1 MKKISLLLAAL
12 LVLTVALCACGSDT
26 TSSASSEAGSAVSSE
41 VSSEASSEANSEVSS
56 EAASE
61 VSSEASSAETA
72 AGDYGE
78 FTTIEEGKLI
88 MSTNAQ
94 FPPYEL
100 VSDGEGF
107 NGTGFEGIDVEIASA
122 IADKL
127 GLELQIDD
135 MDFDSALV
143 AVQNGSSDVVLAGL
157 SYSEERDEILDF
169 TDSYA
174 TGVQVVIVKEG
185 SDVTLDN
192 LGEKMI
198 GTQRGTTGY
207 IYASDTPEN
216 GGYGEDHVSGYDN
229 GATAV
234 QALVNGQVDAV
245 IIDEAPAKEYVAA
258 NEGLT
263 ILPGNWVEEQYCAA
277 VNEGNTELLNA
288 INTALNELMD
298 DGTVQEILDKYITAE

>member
-1 MKKISLLLAAL
+1 MKKIASLLAAVML
-12 LVLTVALCACGSDT
+12 LTATLAGCGNSGSGSSTTD
-26 TSSASSEAGSAVSSE
+26 TSSASSTASQSSTAEDSSAAE
-41 VSSEASSEANSEVSS
+41 GETSSEASATE
-56 EAASE
+56 
-61 VSSEASSAETA
+61 

-88 MSTNAQ
+88 MATNAQ

-143 AVQNGSSDVVLAGL
+143 AVQNDAADVVLAGL
-157 SYSEERDEILDF
+157 SYSEERDEVLDF

-185 SDVTLDN
+185 SDVTMDN

-216 GGYGEDHVSGYDN
+216 GGYGEDHVSAYDN

-245 IIDEAPAKEYVAA
+245 IIDEAPAKEFVAA

-263 ILPGNWVEEQYCAA
+263 ILPGNWVEEKYCAA
-277 VNEGNTELLNA
+277 VDEGNTALQNA

>member
-1 MKKISLLLAAL
+1 MKKIASLLAAVML
-12 LVLTVALCACGSDT
+12 LTATLAGCGNSGSGSSTTD
-26 TSSASSEAGSAVSSE
+26 TSSASSTASQSSTAEDSSAAE
-41 VSSEASSEANSEVSS
+41 GETSSEASATE
-56 EAASE
+56 
-61 VSSEASSAETA
+61 

-88 MSTNAQ
+88 MATNAQ

-135 MDFDSALV
+135 MEFDSALV
-143 AVQNGSSDVVLAGL
+143 AVQNDAADVVLAGL
-157 SYSEERDEILDF
+157 SYSEERDEVLDF

-185 SDVTLDN
+185 SDVTMDN

-216 GGYGEDHVSGYDN
+216 GGYGEDHVLAYDN

-234 QALVNGQVDAV
+234 QALMNDQIDAV
-245 IIDEAPAKEYVAA
+245 IIDEAPAKEFVAA

-277 VNEGNTELLNA
+277 VDEGNTALQNA

-298 DGTVQEILDKYITAE
+298 DGTVDEIIAKYISAE

>member
-1 MKKISLLLAAL
+1 MKKIASLLAAVML
-12 LVLTVALCACGSDT
+12 LTATLAGCGNSGSGSSTTD
-26 TSSASSEAGSAVSSE
+26 TSSASSTASQSSTAEDSSAAE
-41 VSSEASSEANSEVSS
+41 GETSSEASATE
-56 EAASE
+56 
-61 VSSEASSAETA
+61 

-88 MSTNAQ
+88 MATNAQ

-143 AVQNGSSDVVLAGL
+143 AVQNDAADVVLAGL
-157 SYSEERDEILDF
+157 SYSEERDEVLDF

-185 SDVTLDN
+185 SDVTMDN

-198 GTQRGTTGY
+198 GTQHGTTGY

-216 GGYGEDHVSGYDN
+216 GGYGEDHVSAYDN

-245 IIDEAPAKEYVAA
+245 IIDEAPAKEFVAA

>member
-1 MKKISLLLAAL
+1 MKKIVSLLAAVML
-12 LVLTVALCACGSDT
+12 LTATLAGCGNSGSGSSTTD
-26 TSSASSEAGSAVSSE
+26 TSSASSTASQSSAAEDSSAAE
-41 VSSEASSEANSEVSS
+41 GETSSEASATE
-56 EAASE
+56 
-61 VSSEASSAETA
+61 

-88 MSTNAQ
+88 MATNAQ

-143 AVQNGSSDVVLAGL
+143 AVQNDAADVVLAGL
-157 SYSEERDEILDF
+157 SYSEERDEVLDF

-185 SDVTLDN
+185 SDVTMDN

-216 GGYGEDHVSGYDN
+216 GGYGEDHVSAYDN

-245 IIDEAPAKEYVAA
+245 IIDEAPAKEFVAA

-263 ILPGNWVEEQYCAA
+263 ILPGNWVEEKYCAA
-277 VNEGNTELLNA
+277 VNEGNTALQNA

>member
-1 MKKISLLLAAL
+1 MKKIASLLAAVML
-12 LVLTVALCACGSDT
+12 LTAALAGCGNSGSGSSTTD
-26 TSSASSEAGSAVSSE
+26 TSSASSTASQSSAAEDSSAAE
-41 VSSEASSEANSEVSS
+41 GETSSEASATE
-56 EAASE
+56 
-61 VSSEASSAETA
+61 

-88 MSTNAQ
+88 MATNAQ
-94 FPPYEL
+94 FPPYEM
-100 VSDGEGF
+100 VADGEGF

-135 MDFDSALV
+135 MEFDSALL
-143 AVQNGSSDVVLAGL
+143 AVQNNTADVMLAGL
-157 SYSEERDEILDF
+157 SYSEERDEVVDF

-174 TGVQVVIVKEG
+174 TGVQVVIVKDG
-185 SDVTLDN
+185 SDVTMDN

-216 GGYGEDHVSGYDN
+216 GGYGEDHVLAYDN

-234 QALVNGQVDAV
+234 QALMNDQIDAV
-245 IIDEAPAKEYVAA
+245 IIDEAPAKEFVAA

-277 VNEGNTELLNA
+277 VDEGNTALQNA

-298 DGTVQEILDKYITAE
+298 DGTVDEIIAKYISAE

>member
-26 TSSASSEAGSAVSSE
+26 TSSASSETGSAVSSE
-41 VSSEASSEANSEVSS
+41 VSSEASSEAGSEVSS
-56 EAASE
+56 EATSD
-61 VSSEASSAETA
+61 VSSEASTSETA

-78 FTTIEEGKLI
+78 FETVEEGKLI

-143 AVQNGSSDVVLAGL
+143 AVQNGASDVVLAGL

-277 VNEGNTELLNA
+277 VNEGNEALLNA
-288 INTALNELMD
+288 INTALNELIE
-298 DGTVQEILDKYITAE
+298 DGTVDEIIAKYISAE

>member
-1 MKKISLLLAAL
+1 MKKIASLLAAVML
-12 LVLTVALCACGSDT
+12 LTATLAGCGNSGSGSSTTD
-26 TSSASSEAGSAVSSE
+26 TSSASSTASQSSTAEDSSAAE
-41 VSSEASSEANSEVSS
+41 GETSSEASATE
-56 EAASE
+56 
-61 VSSEASSAETA
+61 

-135 MDFDSALV
+135 MEFDSALL
-143 AVQNGSSDVVLAGL
+143 AVQNNTADVMLAGL
-157 SYSEERDEILDF
+157 SYSEERDEVVDF

-185 SDVTLDN
+185 SDVTMDN

-216 GGYGEDHVSGYDN
+216 GGYGEDHVLAYDN

-234 QALVNGQVDAV
+234 QALMNGQIDAV
-245 IIDEAPAKEYVAA
+245 IIDEAPAKEFVAA

-277 VNEGNTELLNA
+277 VDEGNTALQNA

-298 DGTVQEILDKYITAE
+298 DGTVDEIIAKYISAE

>member
-1 MKKISLLLAAL
+1 MKKIASLLAAVML
-12 LVLTVALCACGSDT
+12 LTATLAGCGNSGSGSSTTD
-26 TSSASSEAGSAVSSE
+26 TSSASSTASQSSAAEDSSAAE
-41 VSSEASSEANSEVSS
+41 GETSSEASATE
-56 EAASE
+56 
-61 VSSEASSAETA
+61 

-94 FPPYEL
+94 FPPYEM
-100 VSDGEGF
+100 VADGEGF

-143 AVQNGSSDVVLAGL
+143 AVQNDAADVVLAGL
-157 SYSEERDEILDF
+157 SYSEERDEVLDF

-185 SDVTLDN
+185 SDVTMDN

-216 GGYGEDHVSGYDN
+216 GGYGEDHVSAYDN

-245 IIDEAPAKEYVAA
+245 IIDEAPAKEFVAA

-277 VNEGNTELLNA
+277 VNEGNTALQNA

>member
-1 MKKISLLLAAL
+1 MKKIASLLAAVML
-12 LVLTVALCACGSDT
+12 LTATLAGCGNSGSGSSTTD
-26 TSSASSEAGSAVSSE
+26 TSSASSTASQSSTAEDSSAAE
-41 VSSEASSEANSEVSS
+41 GETSSEASATE
-56 EAASE
+56 
-61 VSSEASSAETA
+61 

-88 MSTNAQ
+88 MATNAQ

-143 AVQNGSSDVVLAGL
+143 AVQNDAADVVLAGL
-157 SYSEERDEILDF
+157 SYSEERDEVLDF

-174 TGVQVVIVKEG
+174 TGVQVVIVKDG
-185 SDVTLDN
+185 SDVTMDN

-216 GGYGEDHVSGYDN
+216 GGYGEDHVLAYDN

-234 QALVNGQVDAV
+234 QALMNGQIDAV
-245 IIDEAPAKEYVAA
+245 IIDEAPAKEFVAA

-277 VNEGNTELLNA
+277 VDEGNTALQNA

-298 DGTVQEILDKYITAE
+298 DGTVDEIIAKYISAE

>member
-26 TSSASSEAGSAVSSE
+26 TSSASSETGSAVSSE
-41 VSSEASSEANSEVSS
+41 VSSEASSEASSEVSS

-61 VSSEASSAETA
+61 VSSEASTSETA
-72 AGDYGE
+72 AGDYGDFE
-78 FTTIEEGKLI
+78 TVEEGKLI

-277 VNEGNTELLNA
+277 VNEGNEALLNA
-288 INTALNELMD
+288 INTALNELIE
-298 DGTVQEILDKYITAE
+298 DGTVDEIIAKYISAE

>member
-1 MKKISLLLAAL
+1 MKKIASLLAAVML
-12 LVLTVALCACGSDT
+12 LTATLAGCGNSGSGSSTTD
-26 TSSASSEAGSAVSSE
+26 TSSASSTASQSSTAEDSSAAE
-41 VSSEASSEANSEVSS
+41 GETSSEASATE
-56 EAASE
+56 
-61 VSSEASSAETA
+61 

-94 FPPYEL
+94 FPPYEM
-100 VSDGEGF
+100 VADGEGY
-107 NGTGFEGIDVEIASA
+107 NGPGFGGNHVEIASA

-135 MDFDSALV
+135 MEFDSALL
-143 AVQNGSSDVVLAGL
+143 AVQNNTADVMLAGL
-157 SYSEERDEILDF
+157 SYSEERDEVVDF

-174 TGVQVVIVKEG
+174 TGVQVVIVKDG
-185 SDVTLDN
+185 SDVTMDN

-216 GGYGEDHVSGYDN
+216 GGYGEDHVLAYDN

-234 QALVNGQVDAV
+234 QALMNGQIDAV
-245 IIDEAPAKEYVAA
+245 IIDEAPAKEFVAA

-277 VNEGNTELLNA
+277 VDEGNTALQNA

-298 DGTVQEILDKYITAE
+298 DGTVDEIIAKYISAE

>member
-1 MKKISLLLAAL
+1 MKKIATLMAAL
-12 LVLTVALCACGSDT
+12 MLMTAVFAGCSGTDNGSSSAAGESST
-26 TSSASSEAGSAVSSE
+26 TSESSVAEESSVASETSETSE
-41 VSSEASSEANSEVSS
+41 EASTT
-56 EAASE
+56 
-61 VSSEASSAETA
+61 ET
-72 AGDYGE
+72 GDYGE

-94 FPPYEL
+94 FPPYEM
-100 VSDGEGF
+100 VADGEGF

-135 MDFDSALV
+135 MEFDSALL
-143 AVQNGSSDVVLAGL
+143 AVQNNTADVMLAGL
-157 SYSEERDEILDF
+157 SYSEERDEVVDF
-169 TDSYA
+169 STSYA

-185 SDVTLDN
+185 SDVTMDN

-216 GGYGEDHVSGYDN
+216 GGYGEDHVQAYDN

-234 QALVNGQVDAV
+234 QALVNGQIDAV
-245 IIDEAPAKEYVAA
+245 IIDQAPAEEFVAA
-258 NEGLT
+258 NDGLT

-277 VNEGNTELLNA
+277 VDEGNEALLNA
-288 INTALNELMD
+288 IDTALQELIE
-298 DGTVQEILDKYITAE
+298 DGTVDEIMSKYISAE

>member
-41 VSSEASSEANSEVSS
+41 VSSEASSEAS
-56 EAASE
+56 SE
-61 VSSEASSAETA
+61 VSSEASTSETA
-72 AGDYGE
+72 AGDYGDFE
-78 FTTIEEGKLI
+78 TVEEGKLI

-277 VNEGNTELLNA
+277 VNEGNEALLNA
-288 INTALNELMD
+288 INTALNELIE
-298 DGTVQEILDKYITAE
+298 DGTVEEIIAKYISAE

>member
-1 MKKISLLLAAL
+1 MKKIASLLAAVML
-12 LVLTVALCACGSDT
+12 LTATLAGCGNSGSGSSTTD
-26 TSSASSEAGSAVSSE
+26 TSSASSTASQSSTAEDSSAAE
-41 VSSEASSEANSEVSS
+41 GETSSEASATE
-56 EAASE
+56 
-61 VSSEASSAETA
+61 

-88 MSTNAQ
+88 MATNAQ

-143 AVQNGSSDVVLAGL
+143 AVQNDAADVVLAGL
-157 SYSEERDEILDF
+157 SYSEERDEVLDF

-185 SDVTLDN
+185 SDVTMDN

-216 GGYGEDHVSGYDN
+216 GGYGEDHVSAYDN

-245 IIDEAPAKEYVAA
+245 IIDEAPAKEFVAA

-263 ILPGNWVEEQYCAA
+263 ILPGNWVEEKYCAA
-277 VNEGNTELLNA
+277 VNEGNTALQNA

>member
-1 MKKISLLLAAL
+1 MKKIATLLAAL
-12 LVLTVALCACGSDT
+12 MLMTAAFSGCGDAG
-26 TSSASSEAGSAVSSE
+26 TSSSSAAGSESSAVSESSVSE
-41 VSSEASSEANSEVSS
+41 ASSAASESSSSSEASSE
-56 EAASE
+56 
-61 VSSEASSAETA
+61 ETA
-72 AGDYGE
+72 AGGYGE

-94 FPPYEL
+94 FPPYEM
-100 VSDGEGF
+100 VADGEGF

-135 MDFDSALV
+135 MEFDSALL
-143 AVQNGSSDVVLAGL
+143 AVQNNTADVMLAGL
-157 SYSEERDEILDF
+157 SYSEERDEVVDF

-174 TGVQVVIVKEG
+174 TGVQVVIVKDG
-185 SDVTLDN
+185 SDVTMDN

-216 GGYGEDHVSGYDN
+216 GGYGEDHVLAYDN

-234 QALVNGQVDAV
+234 QALMNDQIDAV
-245 IIDEAPAKEYVAA
+245 IIDEAPAKEFVAA

-277 VNEGNTELLNA
+277 VDEGNTALQNA

-298 DGTVQEILDKYITAE
+298 DGTVDEIIAKYISVE

>member
-61 VSSEASSAETA
+61 VSSEASASETA

-78 FTTIEEGKLI
+78 FETVEEGKLI

>member
-26 TSSASSEAGSAVSSE
+26 TSSASSETSSAVSSE
-41 VSSEASSEANSEVSS
+41 VSSEASSEASSEVSS

-61 VSSEASSAETA
+61 VSSEASTSETA
-72 AGDYGE
+72 AGDYGDFE
-78 FTTIEEGKLI
+78 TVEEGKLI

-277 VNEGNTELLNA
+277 VNEGNEALLNA
-288 INTALNELMD
+288 INTALNELIE
-298 DGTVQEILDKYITAE
+298 DGTVEEIIAKYISAE

>member
-1 MKKISLLLAAL
+1 MKKIASLLAAVML
-12 LVLTVALCACGSDT
+12 LTATLAGCGSADTGSSSAAGTSST
-26 TSSASSEAGSAVSSE
+26 TSETSVAQDSSVASETYE
-41 VSSEASSEANSEVSS
+41 EASTT
-56 EAASE
+56 
-61 VSSEASSAETA
+61 ET
-72 AGDYGE
+72 GDYGE

-94 FPPYEL
+94 FPPYEM
-100 VSDGEGF
+100 VADGEGF

-135 MDFDSALV
+135 MEFDSALL
-143 AVQNGSSDVVLAGL
+143 AVQNNTADVMLAGL
-157 SYSEERDEILDF
+157 SYSEERDEVVDF

-185 SDVTLDN
+185 SDVTMDN

-216 GGYGEDHVSGYDN
+216 GGYGEDHVLAYDN

-234 QALVNGQVDAV
+234 QALMNDQIDAV
-245 IIDEAPAKEYVAA
+245 IIDEAPAKEFVAA

-277 VNEGNTELLNA
+277 VDEGNTALQNA

>member
-1 MKKISLLLAAL
+1 MKKIATLLAAL
-12 LVLTVALCACGSDT
+12 MLMTAAFSGCGDAG
-26 TSSASSEAGSAVSSE
+26 TSSSSAAGSESSAVSESSVSE
-41 VSSEASSEANSEVSS
+41 ASSAASESSSSSEASSE
-56 EAASE
+56 
-61 VSSEASSAETA
+61 ETT

-94 FPPYEL
+94 FPPYEM
-100 VSDGEGF
+100 VADGEGF

-135 MDFDSALV
+135 MEFDSALL
-143 AVQNGSSDVVLAGL
+143 AVQNNTADVMLAGL
-157 SYSEERDEILDF
+157 SYSEERDEVVDF

-174 TGVQVVIVKEG
+174 TGVQVVIVKDG
-185 SDVTLDN
+185 SDVTMDN

-216 GGYGEDHVSGYDN
+216 GGYGEDHVLAYDN

-234 QALVNGQVDAV
+234 QALMNDQIDAV
-245 IIDEAPAKEYVAA
+245 IIDEAPAKEFVAA

-277 VNEGNTELLNA
+277 VDEGNTALQNA
-288 INTALNELMD
+288 INTALNELID
-298 DGTVQEILDKYITAE
+298 DGTVDEIIAKYISVE

>member
-1 MKKISLLLAAL
+1 MKKIATLLAAL
-12 LVLTVALCACGSDT
+12 MLMTAAFSGCGDAG
-26 TSSASSEAGSAVSSE
+26 TSSSSAAGSESSAVSESSVSE
-41 VSSEASSEANSEVSS
+41 ASSAASESSSSSEASSE
-56 EAASE
+56 
-61 VSSEASSAETA
+61 ETA

-94 FPPYEL
+94 FPPYEM
-100 VSDGEGF
+100 VADGEGF

-135 MDFDSALV
+135 MEFDSALL
-143 AVQNGSSDVVLAGL
+143 AVQNNTADVMLAGL
-157 SYSEERDEILDF
+157 SYSEERDEVVDF

-174 TGVQVVIVKEG
+174 TGVQVVIVKDG
-185 SDVTLDN
+185 SDVTMDN

-216 GGYGEDHVSGYDN
+216 GGYGEDHVLAYDN

-234 QALVNGQVDAV
+234 QALMNDQIDAV
-245 IIDEAPAKEYVAA
+245 IIDEAPAKEFVAA

-277 VNEGNTELLNA
+277 VDEGNTALQNA
-288 INTALNELMD
+288 INTALNELID
-298 DGTVQEILDKYITAE
+298 DGTVGEIIAKYISAE

>member
-26 TSSASSEAGSAVSSE
+26 TSSASSETGSAVSSE
-41 VSSEASSEANSEVSS
+41 VSSEASSEASSEVSS

-61 VSSEASSAETA
+61 VSSEASTSETA
-72 AGDYGE
+72 AGDYGDFE
-78 FTTIEEGKLI
+78 TVEEGKLI

-277 VNEGNTELLNA
+277 VNEGNEALLNA
-288 INTALNELMD
+288 INTALNELIE
-298 DGTVQEILDKYITAE
+298 DGTVEEIIAKYISAE